1 MSYVK
6 QSASFLCA
14 VLVATLLSAC
24 GGGGGGG
31 GGGGPITISGI
42 VVNSTGAPVSGA
54 NLILNNSSSS
64 LVTTGAD
71 GTFSFANVTPPYVLT
86 LKSGTAIAEY
96 RNLTRANPQL
106 TSSILGGV
114 ASTATLAGDVTGPTY
129 PLPLGQGIIV
139 GASNGVLPFGVGA
152 NSTTGAYSGTFL
164 WAGSA
169 SKTTDLVALRATAT
183 GPVITAYIQT
193 GTRSGVVLNNGVN
206 QTNLDIALTTAV
218 TTANS
223 IFNYS
228 LGAYAS
234 GSAGGRYLT
243 LKAGGA
249 TFFLP
254 TSPVIPSGTNLL
266 LPSEGATL
274 VVTGSDAS
282 GNSAIRFRSAV
293 LGGTTTLDLPATTAL
308 KNSLPA
314 NAAINVSKTP
324 ALSWTPVS
332 GAEIYLV
339 SLSTGGQ
346 SFAFIVPATS
356 ASLTVPDYSVLGMA
370 LLGATVYNWSVI
382 ALQTGALTTD
392 AMTDPAGS
400 GVSLVALF
408 LASTLDWFT
417 SVATSFTTVP

>member
-6 QSASFLCA
+6 QSALSLCA
-14 VLVATLLSAC
+14 VLIAALLSGC

-31 GGGGPITISGI
+31 GGGGPITVSGI
-42 VVNSTGAPVSGA
+42 VVNSTGAPISGA
-54 NLILNNSSSS
+54 NIILNNTSSS

-86 LKSGTAIAEY
+86 LKSGTAVAEY

-106 TSSILGGV
+106 TSAILGGV
-114 ASTATLAGDVTGPTY
+114 AYTATLAGDVTGPTY
-129 PLPLGQGIIV
+129 PLPFGQGILV
-139 GASNGVLPFGVGA
+139 GASNGVLPLGVA
-152 NSTTGAYSGTFL
+152 ASSTTGAYSGAFL
-164 WAGSA
+164 WTGSA

-183 GPVITAYIQT
+183 GPLITAYSQT
-193 GTRSGVVLNNGVN
+193 GTRSGVVLNNSVN

-218 TTANS
+218 TTTNS
-223 IFNYS
+223 IFNYA
-228 LGAYAS
+228 LGAYTS
-234 GSAGGRYLT
+234 GTPGGRYLT
-243 LKAGGA
+243 LKASGA
-249 TFFLP
+249 TFFLL
-254 TSPVIPSGTNLL
+254 TSPVVPSSSNLL

-274 VVTGSDAS
+274 VVTGTDVS
-282 GNSAIRFRSAV
+282 GNSAIRIRSAV

-324 ALSWTPVS
+324 TLSWTPVS
-332 GAEIYLV
+332 GAEIYAV
-339 SLSTGGQ
+339 TLSTAGQ

-356 ASLTVPDYSVLGMA
+356 ASLTVPDYAVLGMA

-382 ALQTGALTTD
+382 AVQTGGLSTD
-392 AMTDPAGS
+392 ATVDPAGS
-400 GVSLVALF
+400 GLSLVGLF
-408 LASTLDWFT
+408 LATSLDWYT